1 MSRIVLVNPR
11 FEATFLGLEHALP
24 LLHKKATMPV
34 SSLPLLAALTP
45 AEHDVTI
52 IDENAEPIDFAR
64 LARADLVGLTGM
76 IVQRKRMKEIL
87 TAVKKLNVF
96 TVVGGRWVTVQ
107 EDYFGDLPDAV
118 FIGEAEETW
127 PRFLEEWQQG
137 KPGRRYEQTKPS
149 DMTRVPPPRLDLLD
163 TRKYLFGG
171 VQFSRGCPFQCEFCD
186 IIATPAGRRPRFKT
200 AEQVIVELD
209 ALRTHHLEVA
219 FIVDDNFVANRA
231 AIKELL
237 GSVVAWQ
244 EKHGYPMIFV
254 AEASLDL
261 AEDPEL
267 MDLMLAANIQSV
279 FVGIESSSE
288 ESLRGTR
295 KYQNVSRKRSLVER
309 VRAIQEAGL
318 EVWCGMVL
326 GFDQDAPDV
335 FATQLSFVRQARIPE
350 VMLSMLSA
358 IPKTALHS
366 RLEAEGRLDP
376 DDEPTFG
383 TNVLPL
389 RMSRE
394 QLRDGFRWLMN
405 ELYSP
410 ANYFGRLDGLLDDG
424 FQLARQQA
432 LYWRRHPW
440 AGAKAKS
447 LLIMRAAFLFAQLMR
462 NVPDPALKR
471 EYRRRVFR
479 MVRARRDPAVLF
491 GYVLH
496 CAMHYHH
503 CRMGRDMVRDGSPIV
518 NPY

>member
-1 MSRIVLVNPR
+1 MSHIVLINPR
-11 FEATFLGLEHALP
+11 FEVTFLGLEHALP

-45 AEHDVTI
+45 SDHKVTI
-52 IDENAEPIDFAR
+52 IDENVEPIDFDR
-64 LARADLVGLTGM
+64 LAGADLVGLTGM
-76 IVQRKRMKEIL
+76 IVQRKRMREIL

-96 TVVGGRWVTVQ
+96 TVVGGPWVTVQ

-127 PRFLEEWQQG
+127 PRFLEEWKQGNPGKRYQQEG
-137 KPGRRYEQTKPS
+137 PS
-149 DMTRVPPPRLDLLD
+149 DMTRVPPPRLDLLK
-163 TRKYLFGG
+163 TNKYLFGG

-186 IIATPAGRRPRFKT
+186 IIVTFGRRPRFKT
-200 AEQVIVELD
+200 AGQVIVELE
-209 ALRTHHLEVA
+209 ALRAHGLEVA
-219 FIVDDNFVANRA
+219 FIVDDNFVGNRA
-231 AIKELL
+231 GTKELL
-237 GSVVAWQ
+237 GPVIAWQ
-244 EKHGYPMIFV
+244 EKHGYPIIFV
-254 AEASLDL
+254 AEASLNL

-267 MDLMLAANIQSV
+267 MELMVAANIQSV
-279 FVGIESSSE
+279 FVGIESPSE

-295 KYQNVSRKRSLVER
+295 KYQNISGNRSLVER
-309 VRAIQEAGL
+309 VRAIQAAGL

-326 GFDQDAPDV
+326 GFDQDTPDV
-335 FATQLSFVRQARIPE
+335 FEAHLDFVRQARISE

-366 RLEAEGRLDP
+366 RLAAEGRLDL
-376 DDEPTFG
+376 DDEPACG

-389 RMSRE
+389 KMSRE
-394 QLRDGFRWLMN
+394 KLRDGFRWLMN

-410 ANYFGRLDGLLDDG
+410 ENYFERLDGLLLNDH

-432 LYWRRHPW
+432 VYWRRHPW
-440 AGAKAKS
+440 AGVKAKS
-447 LLIMRAAFLFAQLMR
+447 LLIMRAAFLFLQLMH
-462 NVPDPALKR
+462 NVPDPELRR
-471 EYRRRVFR
+471 EYRRRILG
-479 MVRARRDPAVLF
+479 MARARRDPAVLF
-491 GYVLH
+491 GYVLK